1 MQLLVNGENVTV
13 NECDTV
19 ATLLQHLGYRGETFA
34 VARNGDFVPRA
45 DYADTRLNHGD
56 SLDIVAPV
64 VGG

>member
-13 NECDTV
+13 KEGDTV
-19 ATLLQHLGYRGETFA
+19 AAILKKLGYRGETFA
-34 VARNGDFVPRA
+34 VARNGDFVSRA